1 MWGGVGLVLR
11 LLVGGG
17 WRVAGALKLPDPAAS
32 VRAVLAYDLLPES
45 IVPTVGHVLPLAEI
59 VIGACLVV
67 GLFTRWSALP
77 SGLLFLVFIIGID
90 SAWQRGLQI
99 DCGCF
104 GGGGHIADAKS
115 TSPLEISSEERRVG
129 HEGVHTVNTCG
140 SQYTFNNNDI
150 QTLKDDL
157 Q

>member
-45 IVPTVGHVLPLAEI
+45 IVPTVGNVLPLAEI

-67 GLFTRWSALP
+67 GLFTRWSALL
-77 SGLLFLVFIIGID
+77 SGLLFLVFIIGIA
-90 SAWQRGLQI
+90 SAWQRGLKI

-104 GGGGHIADAKS
+104 GGGGQIAVA
-115 TSPLEISSEERRVG
+115 TSVYPLQIAR
-129 HEGVHTVNTCG
+129 
-140 SQYTFNNNDI
+140 
-150 QTLKDDL
+150 DL
-157 Q
+157 VPLAART